1 MDILKT
7 ATEWTRAEML
17 SSTVFILF
25 ALAFLLASLG
35 FWQMGRTDVARAYV
49 IPMLIAGTLIL
60 ILGLGLF
67 FLSQARL
74 TGFPA
79 AYSADPAGFL
89 TAEIARADKVLN
101 DYRIA
106 VYRIFPVIIAVCA
119 VLIPFLAGPIWRASL
134 ITTIAALAVALVV
147 DTNADARLQA
157 YRAQLSLAGA
167 SG

>member
-89 TAEIARADKVLN
+89 TAEIARADKVFQ
-101 DYRIA
+101 
-106 VYRIFPVIIAVCA
+106 VYRI
-119 VLIPFLAGPIWRASL
+119 L
-134 ITTIAALAVALVV
+134 
-147 DTNADARLQA
+147 DH
-157 YRAQLSLAGA
+157 
-167 SG
+167 